1 MVAVSDL
8 PQIRKLPE
16 KNNALGWEESVDCK
30 FTALK
35 RSQGKLRF

>member
-16 KNNALGWEESVDCK
+16 KSNALYCEESGDCK
-30 FTALK
+30 FSAFK